1 MKRIFII
8 LFICCLLITGCS
20 STKNIKKNFV
30 NRVDGANSYKLNGTL
45 SINNNDDVYNY
56 SVEVGYK
63 KDDYYKVTLK
73 NKANN
78 HVQIIL
84 KTDDGVYVLTPSL
97 NKSFKFQSDW
107 PYNNSQIYLLDAIS
121 LDIKNDKDSEISKK
135 DNKYFLM
142 TKVNYSNNSRL
153 IKQKLEFDEEFNLSK
168 VIVYDKDG
176 IEVMTMK
183 FDKIKLNCK
192 FSKEYFDVD
201 SIIDSESTTTESD
214 NKNENNTTK
223 DSNKDNDKNTDNK
236 TSNNTNETNKNTDNK
251 TSNNTNET
259 NKNTINNDRNSNTN
273 NSNNNTSNNN
283 ETNNTKTTGRL
294 DDIVYPLFLPSGTKL
309 VDEERVK
316 KDNGE
321 RVIMTYEG
329 EKSFLLV
336 EETMDVFNEFTIIP
350 SSGEP
355 FQLMDTLG
363 VMTNN
368 SLSWSSGTTDYY
380 LVSDVMSKDEMIEV
394 AQSIGNVNSLK

>member
-20 STKNIKKNFV
+20 GTKNIKKNFV

-63 KDDYYKVTLK
+63 KDDYYKVTLR

-121 LDIKNDKDSEISKK
+121 SDIKNDKNSEISKK

-214 NKNENNTTK
+214 NKNESNTTK
-223 DSNKDNDKNTDNK
+223 DSNKDN
-236 TSNNTNETNKNTDNK
+236 EKNTDNK

-259 NKNTINNDRNSNTN
+259 NKNTINNDRNSN
-273 NSNNNTSNNN
+273 
-283 ETNNTKTTGRL
+283 TNNTKTTGRL

>member
-20 STKNIKKNFV
+20 NTKNIKKNFV

-121 LDIKNDKDSEISKK
+121 SDIKNDKDSEISKK

-214 NKNENNTTK
+214 NKNESNTTK
-223 DSNKDNDKNTDNK
+223 DSNKDNEKNTDNK
-236 TSNNTNETNKNTDNK
+236 TSNNTNK
-251 TSNNTNET
+251 T
-259 NKNTINNDRNSNTN
+259 NKNTINNDRNSN
-273 NSNNNTSNNN
+273 
-283 ETNNTKTTGRL
+283 TNNTKTTGRL

>member
-1 MKRIFII
+1 MKRIFIV

-84 KTDDGVYVLTPSL
+84 KNDDGVYVLTPSL

-176 IEVMTMK
+176 VEVMTMK
-183 FDKIKLNCK
+183 FDKIKLNSK
-192 FSKEYFDVD
+192 FSKDYFDVD
-201 SIIDSESTTTESD
+201 SIIDSESTTAESD
-214 NKNENNTTK
+214 NNSENNTTT
-223 DSNKDNDKNTDNK
+223 DSKKDNDKNTENK
-236 TSNNTNETNKNTDNK
+236 TSNNTNETDKNKNTV
-251 TSNNTNET
+251 NNDKNSVT
-259 NKNTINNDRNSNTN
+259 NKNTN
-273 NSNNNTSNNN
+273 NSNNNNTATSSNN
-283 ETNNTKTTGRL
+283 ETNNT
-294 DDIVYPLFLPSGTKL
+294 L
-309 VDEERVK
+309 VV
-316 KDNGE
+316 
-321 RVIMTYEG
+321 
-329 EKSFLLV
+329 
-336 EETMDVFNEFTIIP
+336 
-350 SSGEP
+350 
-355 FQLMDTLG
+355 
-363 VMTNN
+363 
-368 SLSWSSGTTDYY
+368 
-380 LVSDVMSKDEMIEV
+380 
-394 AQSIGNVNSLK
+394 

>member
-20 STKNIKKNFV
+20 DTKNIKKNFV

-63 KDDYYKVTLK
+63 KDDYYKVTLR

-121 LDIKNDKDSEISKK
+121 SDIKNDKDSEISKK

-214 NKNENNTTK
+214 NKNESNTTK
-223 DSNKDNDKNTDNK
+223 DSNKDN
-236 TSNNTNETNKNTDNK
+236 EKNTDNK

-273 NSNNNTSNNN
+273 NNNTSNNN

>member
-20 STKNIKKNFV
+20 GTKNIKKNFV
-30 NRVDGANSYKLNGTL
+30 NRVDGANSYKLNGIL

-63 KDDYYKVTLK
+63 KDDYYKVTLR

-121 LDIKNDKDSEISKK
+121 SDIKNDKDSEISKK

-214 NKNENNTTK
+214 NKNESNTTK
-223 DSNKDNDKNTDNK
+223 DSNKDN
-236 TSNNTNETNKNTDNK
+236 EKNTDNK

-259 NKNTINNDRNSNTN
+259 NKNTINNDRNSN
-273 NSNNNTSNNN
+273 
-283 ETNNTKTTGRL
+283 TNNTKTTGRL

>member
-20 STKNIKKNFV
+20 DTKNIKKNFV

-121 LDIKNDKDSEISKK
+121 SDIKNDKNSEISKK

-153 IKQKLEFDEEFNLSK
+153 IKQKLEFDEAFNLSK

-214 NKNENNTTK
+214 NKNESNTTK
-223 DSNKDNDKNTDNK
+223 DSNKDN
-236 TSNNTNETNKNTDNK
+236 EKNTDNK

-273 NSNNNTSNNN
+273 NNNTSNNN

>member
-8 LFICCLLITGCS
+8 LFICCILITGCS
-20 STKNIKKNFV
+20 DTKNIKKNFV

-121 LDIKNDKDSEISKK
+121 SDIKNDKDSEISKK

-223 DSNKDNDKNTDNK
+223 DSNKDN
-236 TSNNTNETNKNTDNK
+236 EKNTDNK

-259 NKNTINNDRNSNTN
+259 NKNTINNDRNSN
-273 NSNNNTSNNN
+273 
-283 ETNNTKTTGRL
+283 TNNTKTTGRL

>member
-20 STKNIKKNFV
+20 GTKNIKKNFV

-63 KDDYYKVTLK
+63 KDDYYKVTLR

-121 LDIKNDKDSEISKK
+121 SDIKNDKDSEISKK

-214 NKNENNTTK
+214 NKNESNTTK
-223 DSNKDNDKNTDNK
+223 DSNKDNEKNTDNK
-236 TSNNTNETNKNTDNK
+236 TSNNTNK
-251 TSNNTNET
+251 T

-273 NSNNNTSNNN
+273 NNNTSNNN

>member
-20 STKNIKKNFV
+20 GTKNIKKNFV

-121 LDIKNDKDSEISKK
+121 SDIKNDKDSEISKK

-223 DSNKDNDKNTDNK
+223 DSNKDN
-236 TSNNTNETNKNTDNK
+236 EKNTDNK

-273 NSNNNTSNNN
+273 T
-283 ETNNTKTTGRL
+283 TKPTGRL

>member
-1 MKRIFII
+1 MKRIFIV

-121 LDIKNDKDSEISKK
+121 SDIKNDKDSEISKK

-236 TSNNTNETNKNTDNK
+236 TSNNTNETK
-251 TSNNTNET
+251 
-259 NKNTINNDRNSNTN
+259 KNTINNDRNSNTN
-273 NSNNNTSNNN
+273 NSNNN

>member
-1 MKRIFII
+1 MKRIFIV

-121 LDIKNDKDSEISKK
+121 SDIKNDKDSEISKK

-223 DSNKDNDKNTDNK
+223 DSNKDN
-236 TSNNTNETNKNTDNK
+236 EKNTDNK

-259 NKNTINNDRNSNTN
+259 NKNTINNDRNSN
-273 NSNNNTSNNN
+273 
-283 ETNNTKTTGRL
+283 TNNTKTTGRL

>member
-20 STKNIKKNFV
+20 GTKNIKKNFV

-121 LDIKNDKDSEISKK
+121 SDIKNDKDSEISKK

-142 TKVNYSNNSRL
+142 TKVNSNNSRL

-214 NKNENNTTK
+214 NKNESNTTK
-223 DSNKDNDKNTDNK
+223 DSNRDN
-236 TSNNTNETNKNTDNK
+236 EKNTDNK

-259 NKNTINNDRNSNTN
+259 NKNTINNDRNSN
-273 NSNNNTSNNN
+273 
-283 ETNNTKTTGRL
+283 TNNTKTTGRL

>member
-20 STKNIKKNFV
+20 GTKNIKKNFV

-121 LDIKNDKDSEISKK
+121 SDIKNDKDSEISKK

-214 NKNENNTTK
+214 NKNESNTTK
-223 DSNKDNDKNTDNK
+223 DSNKDNEKNTDNK
-236 TSNNTNETNKNTDNK
+236 TSNNTNK
-251 TSNNTNET
+251 T

-273 NSNNNTSNNN
+273 NNNTSNNN

>member
-8 LFICCLLITGCS
+8 LFICCILITGCS
-20 STKNIKKNFV
+20 DTKNIKKNFV

-121 LDIKNDKDSEISKK
+121 SDIKNDKDSEISKK
-135 DNKYFLM
+135 DSKYFLM

-183 FDKIKLNCK
+183 FDKIKLNSK
-192 FSKEYFDVD
+192 FSKDYFDID

-214 NKNENNTTK
+214 NKNENNTNK
-223 DSNKDNDKNTDNK
+223 DSNKDNDKNTV
-236 TSNNTNETNKNTDNK
+236 
-251 TSNNTNET
+251 
-259 NKNTINNDRNSNTN
+259 NNDRNSGISNNTN
-273 NSNNNTSNNN
+273 NSNNNNTSNNN
-283 ETNNTKTTGRL
+283 ETNNTKSTGRL
-294 DDIVYPLFLPSGTKL
+294 DDVVYPLFLPSGTKL

-336 EETMDVFNEFTIIP
+336 EETLDVFNEFTIIP

-394 AQSIGNVNSLK
+394 AQSIGNVNFLK

>member
-1 MKRIFII
+1 M
-8 LFICCLLITGCS
+8 
-20 STKNIKKNFV
+20 
-30 NRVDGANSYKLNGTL
+30 Y
-45 SINNNDDVYNY
+45 
-56 SVEVGYK
+56 
-63 KDDYYKVTLK
+63 
-73 NKANN
+73 
-78 HVQIIL
+78 
-84 KTDDGVYVLTPSL
+84 
-97 NKSFKFQSDW
+97 
-107 PYNNSQIYLLDAIS
+107 
-121 LDIKNDKDSEISKK
+121 
-135 DNKYFLM
+135 
-142 TKVNYSNNSRL
+142 NSRL

-214 NKNENNTTK
+214 NKNESNTTK
-223 DSNKDNDKNTDNK
+223 DSNKDN
-236 TSNNTNETNKNTDNK
+236 EKNTDNK

-259 NKNTINNDRNSNTN
+259 NKNTINNDRNSN
-273 NSNNNTSNNN
+273 
-283 ETNNTKTTGRL
+283 TNNTKTTGRL

>member
-20 STKNIKKNFV
+20 GTKNIKKNFV

-63 KDDYYKVTLK
+63 KDDYYKVTLR

-121 LDIKNDKDSEISKK
+121 SDIKNDKDSEISKK

-183 FDKIKLNCK
+183 FDEIKLNCK

-214 NKNENNTTK
+214 NKNESNTTK
-223 DSNKDNDKNTDNK
+223 DSNKDN
-236 TSNNTNETNKNTDNK
+236 EKNTDNK

-273 NSNNNTSNNN
+273 NNNTSNNN

>member
-20 STKNIKKNFV
+20 GTKNIKKNFV

-121 LDIKNDKDSEISKK
+121 SDIKNDKDSEISKK

-214 NKNENNTTK
+214 NKNESNTTK
-223 DSNKDNDKNTDNK
+223 DSNKDNEKNTN
-236 TSNNTNETNKNTDNK
+236 NK

-259 NKNTINNDRNSNTN
+259 NKNTINNDRNSN
-273 NSNNNTSNNN
+273 
-283 ETNNTKTTGRL
+283 TNNTKTTGRL

>member
-20 STKNIKKNFV
+20 DTKNIKKNFV

-121 LDIKNDKDSEISKK
+121 SDIKNDKNSEISKK

-214 NKNENNTTK
+214 NKNESNTTK
-223 DSNKDNDKNTDNK
+223 DSNKDN
-236 TSNNTNETNKNTDNK
+236 EKNTDNK

-273 NSNNNTSNNN
+273 NNNNTSNNN

>member
-20 STKNIKKNFV
+20 DTNNIKKNFV

-121 LDIKNDKDSEISKK
+121 SDIKNDKDSEISKK

-223 DSNKDNDKNTDNK
+223 DSNKDN
-236 TSNNTNETNKNTDNK
+236 EKNTDNK

-259 NKNTINNDRNSNTN
+259 NKNTINNDRNSN
-273 NSNNNTSNNN
+273 
-283 ETNNTKTTGRL
+283 TNNTKTTGRL

>member
-20 STKNIKKNFV
+20 GTKNIKKNFV

-121 LDIKNDKDSEISKK
+121 SDIKNDKDSEISKK

-168 VIVYDKDG
+168 VIVYDKDD

-214 NKNENNTTK
+214 NKNESNTTK
-223 DSNKDNDKNTDNK
+223 DSNKDNEKNTDNK
-236 TSNNTNETNKNTDNK
+236 TSNNTNK
-251 TSNNTNET
+251 T

-273 NSNNNTSNNN
+273 NNNTSNNN

>member
-63 KDDYYKVTLK
+63 KDDYYKVTLR

-214 NKNENNTTK
+214 NKNESNNTK
-223 DSNKDNDKNTDNK
+223 DSNKDN
-236 TSNNTNETNKNTDNK
+236 EKNTDNK

-273 NSNNNTSNNN
+273 NNNNTSNNN